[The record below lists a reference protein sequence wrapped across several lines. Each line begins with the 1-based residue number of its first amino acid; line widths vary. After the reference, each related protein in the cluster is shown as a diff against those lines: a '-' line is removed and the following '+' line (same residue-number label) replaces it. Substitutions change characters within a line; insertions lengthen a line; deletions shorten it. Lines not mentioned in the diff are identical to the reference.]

1 MIIGDINAAS
11 GKALVEEVREYTKN
25 QNLHFLY
32 CDVTKWQSQVDF
44 FRDAAKLSPHGGIDA
59 VVANAGIVADN
70 PTFDSPADNLG
81 TLSEPPPP
89 DFKVIEVNLIGAMYT
104 AHLAFYY
111 LPKNPGSQKTYLPS
125 SPGQDSPKRDRHL
138 LLIGSMAGIAPFP
151 GQVEYCAA
159 KHGITGLYRSLM
171 CTAFTKGIR
180 VNLIMPYFTDTPIVS
195 TVARVLLAGGPMGK
209 VASVVDAGTR
219 LMGNNNIG
227 GRALVVGPRVK
238 VNEDWTI
245 VPESSIRGKAVTIW
259 EVYSQDFDEVGKV
272 SGLFKRFLSLTT
284 SIRYLHFAL
293 CETHESDNE
302 T

>member
-1 MIIGDINAAS
+1 VIIGDINVIR
-11 GKALVEEVREYTKN
+11 GKALVEEVRKNTKN
-25 QNLHFLY
+25 QNIHFLS

-59 VVANAGIVADN
+59 VVANAGIVVDN

-81 TLSEPPPP
+81 TLNEPPPI
-89 DFKVIEVNLIGAMYT
+89 DLRVVEVNLIGAMYT

-111 LPKNPGSQKTYLPS
+111 LPKNPGSQQTYLPPS
-125 SPGQDSPKRDRHL
+125 LGQNSPNRDRHL

-151 GQVEYCAA
+151 GQVEYCTA

-195 TVARVLLAGGPMGK
+195 TVARVLLAGGPVGK

-227 GRALVVGPRVK
+227 GRALVVGPRANVG
-238 VNEDWTI
+238 EDWTI
-245 VPESSIRGKAVTIW
+245 VPESSMDGKAVTTW
-259 EVYSQDFDEVGKV
+259 EVYGQDFEDVGKCPRP
-272 SGLFKRFLSLTT
+272 LQAISLP
-284 SIRYLHFAL
+284 
-293 CETHESDNE
+293 DNIN
-302 T
+302 